1 MMTRT
6 AQRVAL
12 MICLLGAV
20 TAVGTARATAAI
32 NIVASTPEL
41 ADIAKQVGG
50 NKVSVYSV
58 ARPDEDYHR
67 MEARPSQVAQIARAK
82 LVVRIGMDLDLW
94 MDALLNA
101 AGNRS
106 VNKGGAGYVD
116 ASAQI
121 RKLEVPRGGITG
133 ASGDIHVYGNP
144 HYWFDPAN
152 AKIVA
157 GEILAGLKRVAPR
170 DAAFFQKHH
179 DAFCN
184 KTDQRLAD
192 WAKTLAPYRGRS
204 VVVYHKEWVYFLQRF
219 GLREAG
225 ALEPKPGIPPS
236 AGHIARV
243 IDDMK
248 AQKVGAIIVPTIYP
262 MKFPNMVAKAT
273 GAKVAVV
280 PYSVG
285 SLKTKDY
292 FGYIDL
298 IVRRFKDALA

>member
-1 MMTRT
+1 MMNSLAR
-6 AQRVAL
+6 RLAL
-12 MICLLGAV
+12 AICVLGAI
-20 TAVGTARATAAI
+20 ALVGMAPARAAI
-32 NIVASTPEL
+32 NVVASTPEL

-50 NKVSVYSV
+50 NRVSVYSV

-67 MEARPSQVAQIARAK
+67 MEARPSQVTQIARAK
-82 LVVRIGMDLDLW
+82 LVVRVGMDLDLW

-106 VNKGGAGYVD
+106 VNKEGAGYVD
-116 ASAQI
+116 ASAGI
-121 RKLEVPRGGITG
+121 AKLEVPSTQISG

-144 HYWFDPAN
+144 HYWFDPLN
-152 AKIVA
+152 AKIIA
-157 GEILAGLKRVAPR
+157 GEILAGLKRVDAR
-170 DAAFFQKHH
+170 DAAVFQRNH
-179 DAFCN
+179 DAFCQSI
-184 KTDQRLAD
+184 DQHMTNWTKALARH
-192 WAKTLAPYRGRS
+192 RGDQ
-204 VVVYHKEWVYFLQRF
+204 VVVYHKEWVYFLRRF

-248 AQKVGAIIVPTIYP
+248 ADKVRAIIVPTIYP
-262 MKFPNMVAKAT
+262 LKFPNMVAKAT

-292 FGYIDL
+292 FGYMDL
-298 IVRRFKDALA
+298 IVKRFQEALG